1 MIEFNST
8 GQFEI
13 QEKKILKDWIN
24 TIISDEGFEIG
35 EINYVF
41 CDDDYLYKLNV
52 EFLGHDTLTDIIS
65 FDYKMGNQ
73 INGEIY
79 ISTERVSDNALRF
92 EQLFEDELHRVMIH
106 GILHFCGYGD
116 KTEAE
121 AREMRLKEDSALRK
135 LAVLKT
141 ER

>member
-8 GQFEI
+8 GKFEI
-13 QEKKILKDWIN
+13 QEKKILKEWIN

-79 ISTERVSDNALRF
+79 ISTERVSENALRF